1 MDSTCSLAPETEA
14 RRNAF
19 LLFTPE
25 LIVNRLLAKKEE
37 SRPPFDKSKLSFLQ
51 FATRTIILFL
61 TGSWAYIQSIESIGT
76 TPWLE
81 WLCLTGRHV
90 STWGSLAQG
99 QDSYLLAWGTELT
112 KRLEQGITEV
122 FLFTTKLVMRTYVMT
137 LISEMGLSSRLSSQ
151 QASSTVN
158 DPSADPSTEKWR
170 SIIHGKRERISA
182 SHSRWINLVAFW
194 FAFFLFLFQKS
205 SR

>member
-1 MDSTCSLAPETEA
+1 M
-14 RRNAF
+14 
-19 LLFTPE
+19 
-25 LIVNRLLAKKEE
+25 NRLLAKKEE
-37 SRPPFDKSKLSFLQ
+37 SRSTFDKNKLSFLSFSSRVSFRFLQ
-51 FATRTIILFL
+51 FSTRTIILFL
-61 TGSWAYIQSIESIGT
+61 TGSWAYMKSIESIGT

-112 KRLEQGITEV
+112 KRLEQGIKEV

-158 DPSADPSTEKWR
+158 DPSTKKWR

-182 SHSRWINLVAFW
+182 NHSRWINLVAFW
-194 FAFFLFLFQKS
+194 FAFFLV
-205 SR
+205 